1 MEVME
6 STLIRQPWGWE
17 YTSESGLKYSIGPV
31 TAEFN
36 VIVDDFED
44 INYLFDCE
52 ALVQS
57 HLVDYVYGDL
67 ETRSDVSR
75 IKEWL
80 DWRIE
85 RYEKHERTVKF
96 YTNYIA
102 RDDTDV
108 LYECYI
114 GTEEQDVKETTKI
127 TRSQMEKIAKEI
139 DKAVLLESMR
149 K

>member
-6 STLIRQPWGWE
+6 STLVRQRWGWE
-17 YTSESGLKYSIGPV
+17 YTSESGLKYAIGPV

-114 GTEEQDVKETTKI
+114 GTKEQDVKETTKI